1 MRQYN
6 PQTWLLGLIATEK
19 TNLKDGTM
27 QQLPEKRVKEIA
39 KDRSSVKVLECELHK
54 PADWREGSEF
64 FTAEGLKNLH
74 F

>member
-19 TNLKDGTM
+19 TNLKDRTM
-27 QQLPEKRVKEIA
+27 QQLPEKRVEEIA
-39 KDRSSVKVLECELHK
+39 KDRSSVKVMECELHK
-54 PADWREGSEF
+54 PADWRDQNSLLQ
-64 FTAEGLKNLH
+64 EGLKNLH

>member
-19 TNLKDGTM
+19 TNLKDRTM
-27 QQLPEKRVKEIA
+27 QQLPEKRVEEIA

-54 PADWREGSEF
+54 PADWRGQNSLLQ
-64 FTAEGLKNLH
+64 EGLKNLH

>member
-1 MRQYN
+1 
-6 PQTWLLGLIATEK
+6 
-19 TNLKDGTM
+19 M

-64 FTAEGLKNLH
+64 LTAEGLKNLH